1 MNFVKAGIRVKSDTA
16 SYTSDFMRS
25 DEREALNFIETNIKD
40 NNYTLEN
47 QYVYDDYINSS
58 LNRGAL
64 QKEIDLIRRYYQIK

>member
-16 SYTSDFMRS
+16 SVTADFMRS
-25 DEREALNFIETNIKD
+25 EEREALNFIEVNIRD
-40 NNYTLEN
+40 NNYTLDN

-64 QKEIDLIRRYYQIK
+64 QREIDLIRRYYQIK